1 MGAEAGNP
9 VHRVFIPPPHR
20 DLTGGMAVVE
30 VAGATVS
37 QVIDALDARFLGFK
51 ARLVVDEQ
59 LRPGISVAID
69 GTISPRGLRQ
79 RLARASEIHFVRAI
93 SGGGS
98 QTIEHPQITQI
109 FTD

>member
-1 MGAEAGNP
+1 MEAEAGTP

-37 QVIDALDARFLGFK
+37 QVIDALDARFPGFST
-51 ARLVVDEQ
+51 RVVANQQ
-59 LRPGISVAID
+59 LRPGISVAVD
-69 GTISPRGLRQ
+69 GTVTARSLRQ
-79 RLARASEIHFVRAI
+79 RLDRASEIHFVRAI
-93 SGGGS
+93 SGGI
-98 QTIEHPQITQI
+98 QTIQNPQI